1 MTSIDATTT
10 GTRTDSGTDSRF
22 TADGYVR
29 HRFGDE
35 FEVVLRISQRIG
47 DGATAPVFDD
57 FESVKAVIKD
67 NLTGAQW
74 DAAKKRSAT
83 IAAEWAA
90 EQAHLDAHATTAEFF
105 QNISAV
111 AESARSGART
121 GDANRSGV
129 GSDGG
134 AAGGLAGLAGLF
146 GGRTGGS
153 DGLAGMD
160 AKFAEAAAES
170 ERRRRT
176 ALVVAAGPAAVPGQV
191 WDQVLVFAG
200 LATDTATDT
209 AAEGEVA

>member
-1 MTSIDATTT
+1 MTSIDEATT

-29 HRFGDE
+29 HRFGDN

-47 DGATAPVFDD
+47 DGATAPVFED
-57 FESVKAVIKD
+57 FESVKAVIKE

-74 DAAKKRSAT
+74 DAAKKRSQT
-83 IAAEWAA
+83 IAAEWAS
-90 EQAHLDAHATTAEFF
+90 EQADLDSHATAAKFVQSMSAAAE
-105 QNISAV
+105 A
-111 AESARSGART
+111 ARADGEK
-121 GDANRSGV
+121 RS
-129 GSDGG
+129 
-134 AAGGLAGLAGLF
+134 GLAGLAGLF

-153 DGLAGMD
+153 DGLAGLD

>member
-1 MTSIDATTT
+1 MNSIDATTT
-10 GTRTDSGTDSRF
+10 GTRTDSRF

-47 DGATAPVFDD
+47 DGATAPVFED
-57 FESVKAVIKD
+57 FESVKAVIKE

-74 DAAKKRSAT
+74 DAAKKRAQT
-83 IAAEWAA
+83 IAAEWAS
-90 EQAHLDAHATTAEFF
+90 EQADLDSHATAAKFVQSMSAAAE
-105 QNISAV
+105 A
-111 AESARSGART
+111 ARADGEK
-121 GDANRSGV
+121 RS
-129 GSDGG
+129 
-134 AAGGLAGLAGLF
+134 GLAGLAGLF

-153 DGLAGMD
+153 DGLAGLD

-200 LATDTATDT
+200 LGGDTATDT

>member
-1 MTSIDATTT
+1 MTSIDEATT

-29 HRFGDE
+29 HRFGDN

-47 DGATAPVFDD
+47 DGATAPVIED
-57 FESVKAVIKD
+57 FEQVKAVIKD

-90 EQAHLDAHATTAEFF
+90 EQAHLDTHATTAEWFE
-105 QNISAV
+105 NLSAA
-111 AESARSGART
+111 AEAARADGEK
-121 GDANRSGV
+121 RS
-129 GSDGG
+129 
-134 AAGGLAGLAGLF
+134 GLAGLAGLF

-153 DGLAGMD
+153 DGLAGLD

-200 LATDTATDT
+200 LGGDTATDT